1 MISADVLSRNLILVC
16 SNCRRLVN
24 PNADTNIFL
33 PLPKTGEMLSI
44 LIPTYNSFCFK
55 LVDELAQQAA
65 TLNIEYEVVVVDDAS
80 TDAAIV
86 QENSRIAE
94 LPHCRFVRLDSNIGI
109 SKMRN
114 RLLQEA
120 KYQWLLCLDAD
131 VSPADSDFLKRYVAA
146 IGKSN
151 VVCGGLLY
159 RQDNGLNINPLR
171 YKYGITCEAQALDE
185 RQANP
190 YQSFKTSN
198 YLIDKD
204 LAQKVAFDESFVG
217 YGHEDTLFGKMLQQL
232 NEPILHIQNPV
243 YHDDSDTAEEFLA
256 KTRRGIDNLR
266 THSADLEGYS
276 RLLLT
281 YNKLKRC
288 RVVWLVVLAYKLF
301 RRPIERNLLGANPS
315 MKLFGFYK
323 LGYFCS

>member
-1 MISADVLSRNLILVC
+1 
-16 SNCRRLVN
+16 
-24 PNADTNIFL
+24 
-33 PLPKTGEMLSI
+33 MLSI
-44 LIPTYNSFCFK
+44 LIPTYNCLCLK
-55 LVDELAQQAA
+55 LVEELVRQAA
-65 TLNIEYEVVVVDDAS
+65 SLKTDYEIVVVDDAS
-80 TDAAIV
+80 TDTAIV
-86 QENSRIAE
+86 HENSQIAT

-109 SKMRN
+109 SRMRN

-131 VSPADSDFLKRYVAA
+131 VCPSDSDFLKRYSDA
-146 IGKSN
+146 IGKAN

-159 RQDNGLNINPLR
+159 REGNGQNINPLR
-171 YKYGITCEAQALDE
+171 YRYGITCEAQTLDE

-198 YLIDKD
+198 YLINKE
-204 LAQKVAFDESFVG
+204 LAQQIAFDESFVG

-232 NEPILHIQNPV
+232 GEPILHIQNPV
-243 YHDDSDTAEEFLA
+243 YHDDTDTAAEFLA

-266 THSADLEGYS
+266 THAADLQGYS

-281 YNKLKRC
+281 FNKLKRW
-288 RVVWLVVLAYKLF
+288 RIVWLVSLGYKLF
-301 RRPIERNLLGANPS
+301 RRPIERNLLGNNPS

-323 LGYFCS
+323 LGYLCGLK

>member
-1 MISADVLSRNLILVC
+1 
-16 SNCRRLVN
+16 
-24 PNADTNIFL
+24 
-33 PLPKTGEMLSI
+33 MLSI
-44 LIPTYNSFCFK
+44 LIPTYNCLCLK
-55 LVDELAQQAA
+55 LVEELSRQAA
-65 TLNIEYEVVVVDDAS
+65 SLKTDYEIVVVDDAS

-86 QENSRIAE
+86 HENSQIAL

-109 SKMRN
+109 SRMRN

-131 VSPADSDFLKRYVAA
+131 VSPSDSDFLKRYADA
-146 IGKSN
+146 IGKAN

-159 RQDNGLNINPLR
+159 REGNGQNINPLR
-171 YKYGITCEAQALDE
+171 YRYGITCEAQTLDE
-185 RQANP
+185 RQASP

-198 YLIDKD
+198 YLINKE
-204 LAQKVAFDESFVG
+204 LAQQIAFDESFVG

-232 NEPILHIQNPV
+232 GEPILHIQNPV
-243 YHDDSDTAEEFLA
+243 YHDDTDTAAEFLA

-266 THSADLEGYS
+266 THAADLQGYS

-281 YNKLKRC
+281 YNNLKRC
-288 RVVWLVVLAYKLF
+288 RIVWLVSLVYKLL
-301 RRPIERNLLGANPS
+301 RRPIERNLLGNNPS

-323 LGYFCS
+323 LGYLCGLK